1 MTATSSALKLH
12 SPVHIVRPV
21 DDIHTN
27 CERDI
32 EEFCSTT
39 NAFILEDEDGLTDLE
54 IARRLTDTEPDS
66 TYKSRRT
73 SFSIGV
79 KISPKN
85 SNGSVQQAKDNKRF
99 LNYGPKTDTCLWNAF
114 NANQLSSEC
123 TSALAYFNNI
133 DNLATMTYGNE
144 SEHIKQT
151 QFSVSMP
158 ISGILVIILCYVLIQ
173 EYDDDEDNNEED
185 ETNDNNVDSEYSEYQ
200 VIDESKNESL
210 IAVPFENA

>member
-12 SPVHIVRPV
+12 SPVHIVRPI
-21 DDIHTN
+21 DDIHIN

-39 NAFILEDEDGLTDLE
+39 KTFILEDEDDQTDLE
-54 IARRLTDTEPDS
+54 MARRLTDTEPDS
-66 TYKSRRT
+66 TYQSRRT

-79 KISPKN
+79 KISPKK
-85 SNGSVQQAKDNKRF
+85 SKGSVQQAKDSKRF

-114 NANQLSSEC
+114 NADQLSSEC

-151 QFSVSMP
+151 QFSVSVP
-158 ISGILVIILCYVLIQ
+158 ISGILMIILCYVLIQ
-173 EYDDDEDNNEED
+173 EYENDEDDDEAD
-185 ETNDNNVDSEYSEYQ
+185 ETNDNNV
-200 VIDESKNESL
+200 DESKNESL
-210 IAVPFENA
+210 IAVPFEDA